1 MCAKNGVIRF
11 LILFVVKNL
20 ICQHYFCIINVIL
33 QEIELGFPK
42 LMYNISTFYH
52 NLIDYMS
59 FTAIAGSPSEN
70 YEMLQWIIKHIK
82 SISRI
87 LFSRKIW
94 PKIFAFCV
102 SISFMYVFNFQCSLE
117 MKFVKLT
124 IAIYFS
130 NFCQILCYQNF
141 LPPRFVKFF
150 NAWFCLTIRKKCIIL
165 S

>member
-102 SISFMYVFNFQCSLE
+102 SISFTYL
-117 MKFVKLT
+117 
-124 IAIYFS
+124 IS
-130 NFCQILCYQNF
+130 NVPWKWNLWNWPLLYIFPIS
-141 LPPRFVKFF
+141 VKFYVIKISCLQDSWNF
-150 NAWFCLTIRKKCIIL
+150 SMHDSVWQFEKNA
-165 S
+165 